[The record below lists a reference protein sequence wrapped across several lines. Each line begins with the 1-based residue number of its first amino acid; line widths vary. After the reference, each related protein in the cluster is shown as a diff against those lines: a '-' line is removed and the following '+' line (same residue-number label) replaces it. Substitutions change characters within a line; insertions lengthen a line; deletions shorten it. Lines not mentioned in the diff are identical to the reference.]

1 MNFDLTV
8 DQQQLQAR
16 VRDFAVAE
24 VAPIAEKL
32 DRDGVF
38 PSELYK
44 KLGELGVMSIP
55 FAEQHGGMGLGV
67 FEAVLALEEIAR
79 ADQSLAVSAMVSMAT
94 GQTLARFGSAPLIAQ
109 WLPDIVSGQKMCAIA
124 GTEPNAGSD
133 TAGFKTRARMVGNDR
148 WVINGE
154 KAYITN
160 PGTELTTF
168 TLLLTVSSPPDA
180 AKKQFTLF
188 LVPNDTKGYDRGE
201 KYRKLGW
208 RSSDTRPL
216 YFNDCEVSA
225 DNVVGEAHKGR
236 YLLHKGYQAARL
248 YLAAC
253 SLGLA
258 QASLDHAIKYAQE
271 RQAFGGSLGR
281 LQMIQE
287 MIADMALE
295 VDTARL
301 VTYRAAWGIDQGR
314 ENLKELSMAKYLATE
329 AGTRCAD
336 KAIQVHGGW
345 GFMDDCPVSRYY
357 RDNRICTIGDG
368 SSQIQKLLI
377 ARECGLEVN
386 FT

>member
-1 MNFDLTV
+1 MNFDLSPA
-8 DQQQLQAR
+8 QQQLQAQ
-16 VRDFAVAE
+16 VRDFAQGE
-24 VAPIAEKL
+24 IAPIAEKL

-38 PSELYK
+38 PAALYN
-44 KLGELGVMSIP
+44 KLGDLGVMSIP
-55 FAEQHGGMGLGV
+55 FAEKHGGMGLGV

-94 GQTLARFGSAPLIAQ
+94 GQTLARFGSQQLIDQ
-109 WLPDIVSGQKMCAIA
+109 WLPDIVTGQKMCAIA

-160 PGTELTTF
+160 AGTELTTF
-168 TLLLTVSSPPDA
+168 TLLLTVSSLAEA

-188 LVPNDTKGYDRGE
+188 LVPNDTKGYERGD

-225 DNVVGEAHKGR
+225 DNVIGEAHKGR

-258 QASLDHAIKYAQE
+258 QASLDHAIKFAQE

-281 LQMIQE
+281 LQLIQE

-329 AGTRCAD
+329 AGTKCAD

-357 RDNRICTIGDG
+357 RDNRVCTIGDG

-377 ARECGLEVN
+377 ARECGLEVT